1 MSARVLS
8 LCPRPPRLRSKD
20 ARVLARLLVDLPP
33 SMTTAEEREAIE
45 RSIER
50 AERDAQGAS

>member
-1 MSARVLS
+1 VSARVLS

-33 SMTTAEEREAIE
+33 SMTTPEEREALQ
-45 RSIER
+45 RAVER

>member
-8 LCPRPPRLRSKD
+8 LCPRPPRLQSRD

-33 SMTTAEEREAIE
+33 SMTTPEERAALE
-45 RSIER
+45 RAVER

>member
-1 MSARVLS
+1 MSGRVLS

-33 SMTTAEEREAIE
+33 SMTTAEERDALE
-45 RSIER
+45 RAVER
-50 AERDAQGAS
+50 AERDAQEAS